1 MDVIEKSGGRYSAH
15 EEFLEFEVKDASVW
29 VNNKKIPNA
38 LKAGNIQVTFQ
49 KGKADNPII
58 QGIIVY
64 HGGVEGTGQFMQ
76 RQIKKITRV

>member
-1 MDVIEKSGGRYSAH
+1 
-15 EEFLEFEVKDASVW
+15 VKDASIW
-29 VNNKKIPNA
+29 VNNNKIPNA

-64 HGGVEGTGQFMQ
+64 HGGIEGIGEFM
-76 RQIKKITRV
+76 